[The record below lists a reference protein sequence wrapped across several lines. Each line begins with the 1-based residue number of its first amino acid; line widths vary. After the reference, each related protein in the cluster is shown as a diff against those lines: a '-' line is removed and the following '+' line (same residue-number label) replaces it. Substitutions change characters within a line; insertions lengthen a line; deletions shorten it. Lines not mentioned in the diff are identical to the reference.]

1 MNPPS
6 VRLRWWLAGLAIF
19 AVVAGLGMWLAGAS
33 HFGIVDHQ
41 LAGDAETVDRIQ
53 ADWRDSGVRWLAI
66 LSMAG
71 DLLFIGTYSLG
82 AWIAG
87 RGFARSGNRLVRAIG
102 WTVALAAVL
111 FGFADYTETLLQFV
125 QLLQERGVDR
135 MAAIAAAMQ
144 MPKLLAWSATFL
156 GVLAG
161 LIVDRIWSRGA

>member
-1 MNPPS
+1 M
-6 VRLRWWLAGLAIF
+6 F
-19 AVVAGLGMWLAGAS
+19 VVVVGLGMWLAAAS

-53 ADWRDSGVRWLAI
+53 ADWRETGVRWLAI

-87 RGFARSGNRLVRAIG
+87 RGFAHSGNLLVRAIG

-111 FGFADYTETLLQFV
+111 FCLADYTETVLQFV
-125 QLLQERGVDR
+125 QLMQERGVDR

-144 MPKLLAWSATFL
+144 TPKLLAWFVTFL

-161 LIVDRIWSRGA
+161 LILDRIWSRGA